1 MRMFLKSSSQ
11 NGMAVHLLGQIETN
25 VHQVM
30 RAGILRRRVIRA
42 SSDRRD
48 HRRARPAGGLYG
60 ADSNC
65 TGAALYQHGPS
76 FDGTRN
82 VHTPMRRARGTS
94 R

>member
-1 MRMFLKSSSQ
+1 
-11 NGMAVHLLGQIETN
+11 
-25 VHQVM
+25 M

-48 HRRARPAGGLYG
+48 HRRARPAGELYG

-65 TGAALYQHGPS
+65 TGAALCQNGPS